1 MNEKRREKM
10 EEQLAKKA
18 KAIEEYASTVVTPND
33 TDVIIDGH
41 KYQLVENY
49 HEGFQ
54 VDKLRERFSP
64 ILTKFDYIVGDM
76 GYDQLRLRGFYD
88 DKRKVQPSQKISHLQ
103 DYLYEYCNFG
113 CAYFILKNCEV
124 HDSFPAPAAHKKRR
138 RKNSRSRAN
147 TNHKR
152 SDKKSNYNN
161 RKPKIQTVK
170 SKNRRQGSRHFVIR
184 KKKNNTNNKR
194 RDQNAK

>member
-1 MNEKRREKM
+1 MNEKRREKI

-18 KAIEEYASTVVTPND
+18 KAIEEYASTVVIPND
-33 TDVIIDGH
+33 TDVIIDGC
-41 KYQLVENY
+41 KYQLVKNY

-88 DKRKVQPSQKISHLQ
+88 DKRNVQPMQKISHLQ

-124 HDSFPAPAAHKKRR
+124 HDSFPVSATRKKNR
-138 RKNSRSRAN
+138 RKTSRAN
-147 TNHKR
+147 PNYKR

-170 SKNRRQGSRHFVIR
+170 SKNRRQGSRHFIIR
-184 KKKNNTNNKR
+184 KKKNNTDNKR
-194 RDQNAK
+194 RD

>member
-33 TDVIIDGH
+33 TDVIIDGR
-41 KYQLVENY
+41 KYQLIENY

-88 DKRKVQPSQKISHLQ
+88 DKRKVQPAQKISHLQ

-124 HDSFPAPAAHKKRR
+124 HDSFPALATRKKKR
-138 RKNSRSRAN
+138 RKNSRSR
-147 TNHKR
+147 TNSNRRR
-152 SDKKSNYNN
+152 SDKNSNYNN

-170 SKNRRQGSRHFVIR
+170 SKNRHQGSRHFVIR
-184 KKKNNTNNKR
+184 KKKNNNSKR

>member
-33 TDVIIDGH
+33 TDVIIDGR

-147 TNHKR
+147 TNHK
-152 SDKKSNYNN
+152 
-161 RKPKIQTVK
+161 IQTVK

>member
-18 KAIEEYASTVVTPND
+18 KAIEEYASTIIVPNEK
-33 TDVIIDGH
+33 DVIIDGH

-54 VDKLRERFSP
+54 PDKLRERFSP
-64 ILTKFDYIVGDM
+64 ILTKFDYIVGDI

-113 CAYFILKNCEV
+113 CPYFVLKNFETF
-124 HDSFPAPAAHKKRR
+124 DSFPATPTRNKKKR
-138 RKNSRSRAN
+138 RKNSRPRTRN
-147 TNHKR
+147 RQGNNHQNK
-152 SDKKSNYNN
+152 DNQKTKV
-161 RKPKIQTVK
+161 QTVK

-184 KKKNNTNNKR
+184 KKKNNNR
-194 RDQNAK
+194 RDKNGK

>member
-1 MNEKRREKM
+1 M

-33 TDVIIDGH
+33 TDVIIDGR

-124 HDSFPAPAAHKKRR
+124 HDSFPAPAAHKKDDG
-138 RKNSRSRAN
+138 K
-147 TNHKR
+147 TH
-152 SDKKSNYNN
+152 DHVQ
-161 RKPKIQTVK
+161 IQTINVQIK
-170 SKNRRQGSRHFVIR
+170 SRIIIIGNLRF
-184 KKKNNTNNKR
+184 KR
-194 RDQNAK
+194 LSPRIAVRGAVTL